1 MRLLSVVAFLAV
13 ATSAAAQVAPP
24 PPPSAPS
31 VAHDREMRA
40 DHVRGVARDIQRW
53 ARIPAAFR
61 GGREGF
67 QGAADAFSEASRDG
81 RGVTVVRFNG
91 GAWVHTYTL
100 VEMEGG
106 VVIEGASDQD
116 DRVVRAVVSGLEP
129 EDVAVTIEP

>member
-1 MRLLSVVAFLAV
+1 MRLLFFVAFLAV
-13 ATSAAAQVAPP
+13 TTSAAAQVAPP

-31 VAHDREMRA
+31 VEHDREMRA
-40 DHVRGVARDIQRW
+40 DHVRGVAQDIQRW

-67 QGAADAFSEASRDG
+67 QGAANAFSETSGDG

-100 VEMEGG
+100 TEAEGS
-106 VVIEGASDQD
+106 VVVEGASDQD

-129 EDVAVTIEP
+129 EDVVVTIEP